1 MPEDESVTVEGA
13 EEEQA
18 PAPDKES
25 APRKTVAV
33 KVIAEKD
40 GSALVEWV
48 ERDDLRRCYLPAD
61 EVATGKA
68 SREALDAGIP
78 YGIAWED
85 HLGDLPKSMARTLGA
100 ELRRRGVWCEE
111 DLTNARAVKHAIG
124 KAVGNI
130 YTLLKAAAQE
140 V

>member
-1 MPEDESVTVEGA
+1 MPEDESVTVEET
-13 EEEQA
+13 EEKIEPEKA
-18 PAPDKES
+18 S
-25 APRKTVAV
+25 APRKTVTV

-48 ERDDLRRCYLPAD
+48 ERDDLHRCYLPAD

-68 SREALDAGIP
+68 SKEALGAGIP

-100 ELRRRGVWCEE
+100 ELRRRGVWCKE